1 MLYTLRYEDELRNP
15 KSVVSDTKEAA
26 VDAGELSLA
35 KQLINGSTSKFDLST
50 YKNDYEGAVKNLIS
64 AKRKPFGGRRA

>member
-35 KQLINGSTSKFDLST
+35 KQLINGSTSKFDLFT
-50 YKNDYEGAVKNLIS
+50 YKNDYEAAVKKLIS